1 MHTTHKT
8 GPLGLPTPRRTTL
21 GPKKDLEMLRLTQR
35 DQGRKERGWETKGS
49 RMVMIRIFTNIT

>member
-21 GPKKDLEMLRLTQR
+21 GPKKDLEMLRLTWR
-35 DQGRKERGWETKGS
+35 DQGRKGKRVGDKRESDG
-49 RMVMIRIFTNIT
+49 ND